1 VVLVDVFCIVAGFMI
16 RLVCGTYAVGI
27 MPSRWML
34 LCSFMLT
41 LFLGFAKR
49 RAEFGPALSGK
60 AAGQGATRQVLRH
73 YSPQML
79 DVLMAVTVSMTLV
92 TYGLYTVD
100 AMTAAMH
107 GTDNLIITLP
117 IVTFGLFRYLYL
129 IYREG
134 AGEDTGRDLLSD
146 AQIRLAV
153 VAWALAV
160 FLLVR

>member
-1 VVLVDVFCIVAGFMI
+1 
-16 RLVCGTYAVGI
+16 
-27 MPSRWML
+27 
-34 LCSFMLT
+34 
-41 LFLGFAKR
+41 
-49 RAEFGPALSGK
+49 
-60 AAGQGATRQVLRH
+60 
-73 YSPQML
+73 
-79 DVLMAVTVSMTLV
+79 
-92 TYGLYTVD
+92 
-100 AMTAAMH
+100 MTAAMH

>member
-1 VVLVDVFCIVAGFMI
+1 
-16 RLVCGTYAVGI
+16 
-27 MPSRWML
+27 
-34 LCSFMLT
+34 
-41 LFLGFAKR
+41 
-49 RAEFGPALSGK
+49 
-60 AAGQGATRQVLRH
+60 
-73 YSPQML
+73 ML